1 MEAENDHLI
10 SKEAAPRWLMNV
22 NVDASPP
29 IPALLEG
36 SVFYPACGL
45 DGRPV
50 QYLAGNSH
58 SFIYVDYGVAAPVL
72 TRAIGADNSFK
83 GYQLFGGRFLHQ
95 DELPN
100 SFTEDAAGVQHS
112 VDGDPNR
119 YRKYRVAPYTCWAVF
134 QRMTGVPETHG
145 PERFSLLY
153 IAADG
158 VAAYQALYGAHQA
171 RPQVVAIIQPGH
183 AFGHNWTNFY
193 DPNQILARTVATT
206 VRGGPRYLLIGGR
219 AADMTFLQST
229 QWPGYDA
236 LIKFWKS
243 SDGYLG
249 LWERQADLTMAPLL
263 AQRL

>member
-1 MEAENDHLI
+1 MIFKDAV
-10 SKEAAPRWLMNV
+10 PRWLETV
-22 NVDASPP
+22 NIDASPP
-29 IPALLEG
+29 MIEMLEG

-50 QYLAGNSH
+50 QYLAGHSY
-58 SFIYVDYGVAAPVL
+58 SFIYVDYGVASQAL
-72 TRAIGADNSFK
+72 TQAIESDNSFL

-95 DELPN
+95 GELPN
-100 SFTEDAAGVQHS
+100 SFTKDAAGVQHS
-112 VDGDPNR
+112 PDCDPHL
-119 YRKYRVAPYTCWAVF
+119 YRERRVTPYAYWAVL
-134 QRMTGVPETHG
+134 QRKPGVPETHG

-158 VAAYQALYGAHQA
+158 VAAYQALYGALQA
-171 RPQVVAIIQPGH
+171 RPQVVAVIQPGH

-193 DPNQILARTVATT
+193 EPNQILARTVAAT

-219 AADMTFLQST
+219 AADMTFQQST
-229 QWPGYDA
+229 QWPGYGV

-249 LWERQADLTMAPLL
+249 LWERQAFDGSLRA
-263 AQRL
+263 